1 MVSLSSLGSFT
12 HDPRFTKNVPP
23 KNTAHLLMSQWQPT
37 KKTVLW
43 PQRQKNPSQQTLA
56 QHIGC
61 GNMKNLNR
69 KVTKEFDKLHL
80 ITWPQRTPMLP
91 PCSMLEVMAH
101 KVRRSLWRHLQSR
114 PLGKPDTGAAS
125 SNYYSMDS
133 HDIAPRFLQIFPPR
147 WHFAR
152 NMQPAKNTLGR
163 FVQCDLL
170 KRPWP

>member
-1 MVSLSSLGSFT
+1 
-12 HDPRFTKNVPP
+12 
-23 KNTAHLLMSQWQPT
+23 MSQWQPT
-37 KKTVLW
+37 KKAVLW

-56 QHIGC
+56 QHVGC

-69 KVTKEFDKLHL
+69 KVTKESDKLNL

-91 PCSMLEVMAH
+91 PCSTLEVMAH

-133 HDIAPRFLQIFPPR
+133 HDIAPRFLQIFLSLPHGCPPR
-147 WHFAR
+147 WRFAR
-152 NMQPAKNTLGR
+152 NMQPAKNTLGC